1 MIGQTITLLVSTAAL
16 VIGNSNWIVIPVDP
30 PWYQQLA
37 AFAVGI
43 AVQVALNAPLEAGRR
58 FCQVLFAVRLR
69 RTGMSHREMLT
80 AWSTIYSNNFRGI
93 EDPHI
98 GQGYITSLLMSLY
111 LIEAVAI
118 GKFGN
123 FPQLTCPLIEPLLLC
138 IGSIG
143 SLYYTIPVPFIKA
156 TGHMPAW
163 GPNELIVTSQ
173 NDASI
178 TYQAAQDAFL
188 SGTRLYDPLVAD
200 GLLMPPEPTCPNST
214 STAGWHT
221 GCASIVASSLTV
233 PNIQNKAMDEQE
245 LPWVQIVPGDIFEGT
260 VSTVGVT
267 ATCGPMEDV
276 ITYFNATTV
285 DGYYVEL
292 PVENGDTLRNPVSL
306 YGASEDYFVT
316 PNVQILTMG
325 HGANHFE
332 PFLDDDS
339 AMWVGIVAY
348 NFDKPFADLTTR
360 TMPLNAYTNRSLSF
374 GLCKLNVNVGAA
386 HARVLVNY
394 TEPTRVSTLLSAI
407 PLGTPRLFDMRNDSF
422 GFGNSASGYGVA
434 HFLFQALQEV
444 SCDMVPCAFAS
455 TSPPG
460 FNLWTG
466 LVKGAIDG
474 SVWTVDYENQ
484 LPTIADAVARLC
496 ALFLSSY
503 VKPSS
508 TFDLDVSSIT
518 TVTTNR
524 RMIRVHTNDGC
535 NIILSIGVGCAVIML
550 ALTVLGHL
558 TTRGFCWY
566 LSPRA
571 LWLTESVYSLLRAVS
586 SLPPSADE
594 EDEVDAPRD
603 MRQLAEQRTMYATV
617 DSVTGCVRLRV
628 KASKQGA

>member
-1 MIGQTITLLVSTAAL
+1 MIGQTITLIVSVAAL
-16 VIGNSNWIVIPVDP
+16 VIGNSDWILIPVDP

-80 AWSTIYSNNFRGI
+80 TWSTIYSNSFRGI

-118 GKFGN
+118 G
-123 FPQLTCPLIEPLLLC
+123 
-138 IGSIG
+138 SIG
-143 SLYYTIPVPFIKA
+143 SLYYSIPVPHIKA

-173 NDASI
+173 DDASI
-178 TYQAAQDAFL
+178 PYQAAQDAFL
-188 SGTRLYDPLVAD
+188 SGTRLYDPLVSD

-245 LPWVQIVPGDIFEGT
+245 LPWVQIVPGDIFEGK

-276 ITYFNATTV
+276 ITYFNTTDV
-285 DGYYVEL
+285 DGYYVNL
-292 PVENGDTLRNPVSL
+292 PIDNGDVLRNPVSL

-316 PNVQILTMG
+316 PNIQILTMG

-332 PFLDDDS
+332 PYLDKDS

-348 NFDKPFADLTTR
+348 NFDEPFADMTTR
-360 TMPLNAYTNRSLSF
+360 AMPMNGDADTDRALSF
-374 GLCKLNVNVGAA
+374 GLCKLNVNTGAA

-394 TEPTRVSTLLSAI
+394 TEPTRVSTLLAAS
-407 PLGTPRLFDMRNDSF
+407 PLGTPHRFDMGNDSF
-422 GFGNSASGYGVA
+422 GLGNASGYGVA

-474 SVWTVDYENQ
+474 SEWSVDYENQ
-484 LPTIADAVARLC
+484 LPTIADAVSRLC

-503 VKPSS
+503 VKPSK
-508 TFDLDVSSIT
+508 TYDLDVSSIT
-518 TVTTNR
+518 TVTTNQK
-524 RMIRVHTNDGC
+524 MIRVHTNKGC
-535 NIILSIGVGCAVIML
+535 NIILSIGVGCAAIML

-603 MRQLAEQRTMYATV
+603 MRQLAEQRTMHATV

>member
-1 MIGQTITLLVSTAAL
+1 M
-16 VIGNSNWIVIPVDP
+16 
-30 PWYQQLA
+30 
-37 AFAVGI
+37 

-93 EDPHI
+93 EDPHV

-118 GKFGN
+118 G
-123 FPQLTCPLIEPLLLC
+123 
-138 IGSIG
+138 SIS
-143 SLYYTIPVPFIKA
+143 SLYYTIPVPYIKA

-178 TYQAAQDAFL
+178 PYQAAQDAFL

-200 GLLMPPEPTCPNST
+200 GLLMPPEASCPNST

-233 PNIQNKAMDEQE
+233 PSVQTKAMDEQE
-245 LPWVQIVPGDIFEGT
+245 LPWVQIVPGDVFEGKL
-260 VSTVGVT
+260 STVGVT
-267 ATCGPMEDV
+267 ATCGPMDDV
-276 ITYFNATTV
+276 ITHFNASKV

-292 PVENGDTLRNPVSL
+292 PVENGQDALWNPVSL
-306 YGASEDYFVT
+306 YGASEDFFVT
-316 PNVQILTMG
+316 PNIQILTMG
-325 HGANHFE
+325 HGANTFE
-332 PFLDDDS
+332 PFLDEDS

-374 GLCKLNVNVGAA
+374 GLCKLNVNIGAA

-407 PLGTPRLFDMRNDSF
+407 PVGTPRLFDMRNESV

-434 HFLFQALQEV
+434 QFLFQALQEV

-484 LPTIADAVARLC
+484 LPTIADAVAKLC

-503 VKPSS
+503 VKPST
-508 TFDLDVSSIT
+508 TFDLDLSSIT
-518 TVTTNR
+518 TVTTYQ
-524 RMIRVHTNDGC
+524 RMIRVHTNKGC

-558 TTRGFCWY
+558 TTSGFCWY

-617 DSVTGCVRLRV
+617 DSVTGCVRLSV
-628 KASKQGA
+628 KASKGSKQGA